1 LILTTS
7 YKDYPFEFWID
18 RIYQLYYSHYVRFAS
33 EFSEDPE
40 DLVQK
45 AILYIWERRER
56 FNFTSLS
63 NTSFLI
69 SKHIMWLGLEERKR
83 LKRRRAHWIEIP
95 RHLQSSYRTDDSD
108 YYLYAQQLLKRLER
122 HRRGSLA
129 LYFDLHY
136 IQSMDYDEIIKEKGF
151 SRTTLFNAFSQ
162 IRKLLKDELTT

>member
-1 LILTTS
+1 
-7 YKDYPFEFWID
+7 
-18 RIYQLYYSHYVRFAS
+18 
-33 EFSEDPE
+33 
-40 DLVQK
+40 
-45 AILYIWERRER
+45 
-56 FNFTSLS
+56 
-63 NTSFLI
+63 
-69 SKHIMWLGLEERKR
+69 MWLGLEERKR